1 MGLLAYVV
9 ERPLVERIDGN
20 VHPFREVFGNYFAKE
35 GSYGDVS
42 GRDAL
47 VEVSTEE
54 KEDYYDADGD

>member
-1 MGLLAYVV
+1 
-9 ERPLVERIDGN
+9 
-20 VHPFREVFGNYFAKE
+20 VFGNYFAKE